1 MATQKLS
8 TYHIRLNNGGSW
20 NDIIERLL
28 LSNTA
33 KSYCNINEQGN
44 HYIGGCYIYE
54 SLQNQ
59 TIYNITENKFETITV
74 PKQNIV
80 KFDIFLLNNTLFLW
94 GNKKAAALFTTM
106 LEQAS
111 HNALVIDYNET
122 DFKTML
128 KRLMKDSA
136 VTFSKMKIVDIIID
150 NGIVANC
157 SVNLNN
163 HDNALELVN
172 KYIDSIAQITVL
184 IGKEMQG
191 ISITLYS
198 SGSVVVFKDR
208 NDIDDEV
215 MNSINLMIGGVI

>member
-8 TYHIRLNNGGSW
+8 TYHIQLNNGGSW
-20 NDIIERLL
+20 NDIIEKIL
-28 LSNTA
+28 LSNTD
-33 KSYCNINEQGN
+33 KSYCNINEQGES
-44 HYIGGCYIYE
+44 YIGGCYIYE

-80 KFDIFLLNNTLFLW
+80 KFDMFLLNNTLFLW
-94 GNKKAAALFTTM
+94 GNKKAAALFITM

-111 HNALVIDYNET
+111 HNSLIIDYNET
-122 DFKTML
+122 DFKAML

-136 VTFSKMKIVDIIID
+136 VTFAKMKIVDIVID

-157 SVNLNN
+157 SVNLINQ
-163 HDNALELVN
+163 DNALALVN
-172 KYIDSIAQITVL
+172 KYIDSIAQISVL

-191 ISITLYS
+191 VSITLYS

-208 NDIDDEV
+208 DDIDDEV
-215 MNSINLMIGGVI
+215 MNSINLMIGGEI